1 MEIKIGKNA
10 KKCFVCETPFV
21 HDQVFV
27 SRTRVQEGVLLR
39 EDYCEACW
47 DPSWGE
53 GAFCVWRPVFRD
65 PSVELEEPPEAYSPL
80 RQAFYEALESEDRAV
95 LARAYLAAQLLKRQR
110 VFRLIKESDE
120 SDGETRISL
129 YVDKHGDGLI
139 EIRDPNLSY
148 AELEVGRAD
157 LLERLAEIEAP
168 QEQQQA
174 EQNTNSTLEPETSAA
189 IKRDAP
195 DPEEDQGAPQ
205 TCGDVTTD
213 NAKK

>member
-10 KKCFVCETPFV
+10 KKCLVCETPFV
-21 HDQVFV
+21 HEQVFT
-27 SRTRVQEGVLLR
+27 SRTRLEDGVLLR

-65 PSVELEEPPEAYSPL
+65 PAVEQEQPPEAYSPL
-80 RQAFYEALESEDRAV
+80 RHVFYEALESEDRAV

-139 EIRDPNLSY
+139 EVRDPNLSY
-148 AELEVGRAD
+148 AELEAGRTD
-157 LLERLAEIEAP
+157 LLQRLAELDDL
-168 QEQQQA
+168 QEQQEA
-174 EQNTNSTLEPETSAA
+174 VKPVTSTKEPEISAGTEPGA
-189 IKRDAP
+189 TAP
-195 DPEEDQGAPQ
+195 GEGIGASQ
-205 TCGDVTTD
+205 TRGEAATQ
-213 NAKK
+213 NAKT

>member
-21 HDQVFV
+21 HEQVFV
-27 SRTRVQEGVLLR
+27 SRTQLQEGVLLR
-39 EDYCEACW
+39 EDYCEECW
-47 DPSWGE
+47 DPGWGE

-65 PSVELEEPPEAYSPL
+65 PAVEREEPPEAYSPL
-80 RQAFYEALESEDRAV
+80 RQVFYEALESEDRAV

-139 EIRDPNLSY
+139 EVRDPNLSY
-148 AELEVGRAD
+148 AELEAGRAD
-157 LLERLAEIEAP
+157 LLQRLAEIEAP
-168 QEQQQA
+168 QEQQ
-174 EQNTNSTLEPETSAA
+174 EPEEDTQEPEENAGIRRGAA
-189 IKRDAP
+189 
-195 DPEEDQGAPQ
+195 DPEEDKGAPQ
-205 TCGDVTTD
+205 KLGEAATED
-213 NAKK
+213 AKT